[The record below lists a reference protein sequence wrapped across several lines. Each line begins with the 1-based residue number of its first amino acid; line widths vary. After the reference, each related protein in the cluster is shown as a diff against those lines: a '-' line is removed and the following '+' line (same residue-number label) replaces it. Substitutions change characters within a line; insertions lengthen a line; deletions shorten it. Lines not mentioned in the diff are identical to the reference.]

1 MKEFL
6 NFVSI
11 VCLIPKIE
19 ADLKRKVYRNIQ
31 VYKQVKVQVKAQVNM
46 SMNAVIVP
54 TQVDTSKLKYSEPK
68 LLDNQSKTV
77 YVNYDGDK
85 LTIQTPLVNIPY
97 NINDFNQEND
107 KYKKFDMN
115 LSFGGMDGNP
125 KLKQFFDKMVEIE
138 EKVKSDAFKN
148 RQLWLRDDYD
158 GIKKV
163 VDKLFFPIIKYDK
176 DKDTGKVMN
185 RYPPTMKVKLPY
197 DTASKVFTFDAS
209 DMDNNEI
216 VFADYMNRL
225 KGSKA
230 RLIIQLTGIWI
241 AGGKYGCTWKI
252 VKAKFQVQSR
262 NTYTFV
268 ADSDDEDNVEDSKS
282 EQDEDLI
289 AEAMSNANVVD
300 KKKPVILPDSDEE
313 NDSEMEE
320 EEDDTPP
327 PPPPPK
333 KTVKKVPAK
342 K

>member
-1 MKEFL
+1 
-6 NFVSI
+6 
-11 VCLIPKIE
+11 
-19 ADLKRKVYRNIQ
+19 
-31 VYKQVKVQVKAQVNM
+31 
-46 SMNAVIVP
+46 MNAVVTPNQI
-54 TQVDTSKLKYSEPK
+54 DASKLKYSEPK

-107 KYKKFDMN
+107 KYKKFDMF
-115 LSFGGMDGNP
+115 LSFAGMDNNP
-125 KLKQFFDKMVEIE
+125 KIKQFFDKMVEIE
-138 EKVKSDAFKN
+138 DKVKSDAFKN

-197 DTASKVFTFDAS
+197 DTAGKAFTFDAC

-216 VFADYMNRL
+216 VFADYMNRI

-241 AGGKYGCTWKI
+241 AGGKYGCTWKV
-252 VKAKFQVQSR
+252 VKSKFQMQSR
-262 NTYTFV
+262 NTYAFV
-268 ADSDDEDNVEDSKS
+268 EDSDDENVEDNKS

-289 AEAMSNANVVD
+289 AEAMANSAVAD
-300 KKKPVILPDSDEE
+300 KKKPIVLPDSDED

-333 KTVKKVPAK
+333 KTVKKTTTK

>member
-1 MKEFL
+1 
-6 NFVSI
+6 
-11 VCLIPKIE
+11 
-19 ADLKRKVYRNIQ
+19 
-31 VYKQVKVQVKAQVNM
+31 M
-46 SMNAVIVP
+46 SVNAVVTPNQIDVA
-54 TQVDTSKLKYSEPK
+54 KLKYSEPK

-85 LTIQTPLVNIPY
+85 LTVQTPLVNIPY

-107 KYKKFDMN
+107 KYKKFDIN
-115 LSFGGMDGNP
+115 ISFAGMDSNP
-125 KLKQFFDKMVEIE
+125 KIKQFFDKMVEIE
-138 EKVKSDAFKN
+138 DKVKSDAFKN

-163 VDKLFFPIIKYDK
+163 VDKLFFPIVKHDK
-176 DKDTGKVMN
+176 DKDTGKIMN
-185 RYPPTMKVKLPY
+185 RYPPTMKIKLPY
-197 DTASKVFTFDAS
+197 DTAGKAFTFDAC

-216 VFADYMNRL
+216 VFADYMGRV
-225 KGSKA
+225 KGAKA

-241 AGGKYGCTWKI
+241 AGGKYGCTWKV
-252 VKAKFQVQSR
+252 VKGKFQMQSR

-268 ADSDDEDNVEDSKS
+268 EDSDDENVDDKAS

-289 AEAMSNANVVD
+289 AEAIANSSVSD
-300 KKKPVILPDSDEE
+300 KKKKPVVLPDSDEE
-313 NDSEMEE
+313 EENDSEL

-333 KTVKKVPAK
+333 KVTKKAAAK

>member
-1 MKEFL
+1 
-6 NFVSI
+6 
-11 VCLIPKIE
+11 
-19 ADLKRKVYRNIQ
+19 
-31 VYKQVKVQVKAQVNM
+31 M
-46 SMNAVIVP
+46 SVNAVVTPNQIDV
-54 TQVDTSKLKYSEPK
+54 SKLRYSEPK

-85 LTIQTPLVNIPY
+85 LTIQTPLLNIPY

-107 KYKKFDMN
+107 KYKKYDMN
-115 LSFGGMDGNP
+115 ISFAGMDNNP
-125 KLKQFFDKMVEIE
+125 KIKQFFDKMVEIE
-138 EKVKSDAFKN
+138 DKVKADAFKN

-185 RYPPTMKVKLPY
+185 RYPPTMKLKLPY
-197 DTASKVFTFDAS
+197 DTAGRAFTFDAC

-216 VFADYMNRL
+216 VFADYLNRI

-241 AGGKYGCTWKI
+241 AGGKYGCTWKV
-252 VKAKFQVQSR
+252 VKGKFQMQSR
-262 NTYTFV
+262 STYSFV
-268 ADSDDEDNVEDSKS
+268 EDSDDENAAEDNKS

-289 AEAMSNANVVD
+289 AEAMANSGVAD
-300 KKKPVILPDSDEE
+300 KKKPAVLPDSDED
-313 NDSEMEE
+313 NDSELEE

-333 KTVKKVPAK
+333 KPAK
-342 K
+342 KPASKK

>member
-1 MKEFL
+1 
-6 NFVSI
+6 
-11 VCLIPKIE
+11 
-19 ADLKRKVYRNIQ
+19 
-31 VYKQVKVQVKAQVNM
+31 M
-46 SMNAVIVP
+46 SMNAVVTPNQI
-54 TQVDTSKLKYSEPK
+54 DASKLKYSEPK

-107 KYKKFDMN
+107 KYKKFDMF
-115 LSFGGMDGNP
+115 LSFAGMDNNP
-125 KLKQFFDKMVEIE
+125 KIKQFFDKMVEIE
-138 EKVKSDAFKN
+138 DKVKSDAFKN

-197 DTASKVFTFDAS
+197 DTAGKAFTFDAC

-216 VFADYMNRL
+216 VFADYMNRI

-241 AGGKYGCTWKI
+241 AGGKYGCTWKV
-252 VKAKFQVQSR
+252 VKSKFQMQSR
-262 NTYTFV
+262 NTYAFV
-268 ADSDDEDNVEDSKS
+268 EDSDDENVEDNKS

-289 AEAMSNANVVD
+289 AEAMANSTVAD
-300 KKKPVILPDSDEE
+300 KKKPIVLPDSDED

-333 KTVKKVPAK
+333 KTVKKTTTK